1 MTGGLPESEVLLDA
15 RGLTKRFGDFTAL
28 DDVSLRLA
36 PGERHAL
43 VGENG
48 AGKSTLVKIL
58 YGLLAPDA
66 GEVVWQGAP
75 VRLASPAEARAE
87 GIGMVFQHFSLFEAL
102 SVTENVAIALP
113 KMRLGGLAEKIED
126 VSRALGLPLDPE
138 KPVHRLSAGERQRVE
153 IVRCLLQNPRL
164 LILDEPTSVLTP
176 QEAEV
181 LFTALEALS
190 EQGCAL
196 LYITHRLGEVARLC
210 QRATVLRRGRLVG
223 QCDPAGTPAG
233 RIAEMMVGDSIAP
246 LKRPAKPEGDGNN
259 R

>member
-75 VRLASPAEARAE
+75 VRLASPAEA
-87 GIGMVFQHFSLFEAL
+87 
-102 SVTENVAIALP
+102 
-113 KMRLGGLAEKIED
+113 
-126 VSRALGLPLDPE
+126 
-138 KPVHRLSAGERQRVE
+138 
-153 IVRCLLQNPRL
+153 
-164 LILDEPTSVLTP
+164 
-176 QEAEV
+176 
-181 LFTALEALS
+181 
-190 EQGCAL
+190 
-196 LYITHRLGEVARLC
+196 
-210 QRATVLRRGRLVG
+210 
-223 QCDPAGTPAG
+223 
-233 RIAEMMVGDSIAP
+233 
-246 LKRPAKPEGDGNN
+246 
-259 R
+259 